1 MVENPSLT
9 RVKGQCCRLSAME
22 LMIGRVIKSH
32 GVKGEVV
39 VEATTDEPEVRFAV
53 GEVLHGT
60 QGKKE
65 HTLTIKAVRTHK
77 ERLLITFEE
86 IKDRNVADSLR
97 GTKFFAAP
105 LDSDD
110 DGFYDHELEGL
121 HVLLEGKAVGEVTS
135 VVHGGSQDLL
145 EVNLDSGK
153 EVLIPFVHAIVP
165 EVDLAD
171 GTCTIDPPEGLL
183 DL

>member
-1 MVENPSLT
+1 
-9 RVKGQCCRLSAME
+9 ME

-65 HTLTIKAVRTHK
+65 HTLTIKAVRSHK
-77 ERLLITFEE
+77 GRLLITFEE
-86 IKDRNVADSLR
+86 IKDRTVADSLR

-110 DGFYDHELEGL
+110 DGF
-121 HVLLEGKAVGEVTS
+121 
-135 VVHGGSQDLL
+135 
-145 EVNLDSGK
+145 
-153 EVLIPFVHAIVP
+153 
-165 EVDLAD
+165 
-171 GTCTIDPPEGLL
+171 
-183 DL
+183 

>member
-1 MVENPSLT
+1 
-9 RVKGQCCRLSAME
+9 ME

-53 GEVLHGT
+53 GEALHGT

-77 ERLLITFEE
+77 GRLLVTFEE
-86 IKDRNVADSLR
+86 VKDRNVADSLR

-105 LDSDD
+105 LDNDD
-110 DGFYDHELEGL
+110 GGFYDHELEGL
-121 HVLLEGKAVGEVTS
+121 RVLLVGKDIGEVTS
-135 VVHGGSQDLL
+135 VIHGGSQDLL
-145 EVNLDSGK
+145 EVNLDTGK
-153 EVLIPFVHAIVP
+153 EALIPFVHAIVP
-165 EVDLAD
+165 DVDLAA

>member
-39 VEATTDEPEVRFAV
+39 VETTTDEPEVRFAV

-77 ERLLITFEE
+77 GRLLITFEE

-105 LDSDD
+105 LDSD

-165 EVDLAD
+165 EVDLAA

>member
-1 MVENPSLT
+1 
-9 RVKGQCCRLSAME
+9 ME

-39 VEATTDEPEVRFAV
+39 IEATTDEPEVRFAV
-53 GEVLHGT
+53 GEALHGT

-77 ERLLITFEE
+77 GRLLVTFEE
-86 IKDRNVADSLR
+86 VKDRNVADSLR
-97 GTKFFAAP
+97 GTKFFSYL

-110 DGFYDHELEGL
+110 WGFFYLDLEGL
-121 HVLLEGKAVGEVTS
+121 RFLRSCKGICVVIS
-135 VVHGGSQDLL
+135 VIHGGSQDLL
-145 EVNLDSGK
+145 EVNLDTGK
-153 EVLIPFVHAIVP
+153 EALIPFVHAIVP
-165 EVDLAD
+165 DVDLAA